1 MIQNESGTLT
11 LSPQD
16 KKGQQ
21 NLEEEKN
28 EVAGDGAQIENSG
41 LTKKR
46 GRKPKEQQSPKAILE
61 KSSVEV
67 PEKVRIIDKLL
78 DVSYLKTFYC
88 YS

>member
-1 MIQNESGTLT
+1 MIQNESGVLT
-11 LSPQD
+11 SSPQEI
-16 KKGQQ
+16 KGKE

-61 KSSVEV
+61 KSSVDV